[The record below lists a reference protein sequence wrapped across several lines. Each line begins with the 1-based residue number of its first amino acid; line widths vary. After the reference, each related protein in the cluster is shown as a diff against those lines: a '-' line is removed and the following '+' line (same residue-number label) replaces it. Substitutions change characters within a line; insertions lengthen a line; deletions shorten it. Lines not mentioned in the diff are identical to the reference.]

1 MAEKA
6 TDLSGD
12 LIDLSGLSLYD
23 LDKLGET
30 ALGAALRRLLDDPQE
45 PMAGFSAMT

>member
-1 MAEKA
+1 MSEDG
-6 TDLSGD
+6 TDLDGD

-23 LDKLGET
+23 LDKLGDSG
-30 ALGAALRRLLDDPQE
+30 LGVALRRLLDDPQE